1 MTFDKDEFMQ
11 DVVTN
16 SMWPNNLTLD
26 WDRIHGLALAIH
38 ESIENG
44 INAEQTLLEGL
55 ILMEWLSGVA
65 TVNYRALRN
74 QMMGRMIDGEM
85 TTEEIFGI
93 VMSPKQTSISIDISD
108 MVGDMDDNMKDLMA
122 GIGEALSEALGG
134 SKEDSSKGMMN
145 DILEQLNTGKKAD
158 KIDEDSFI
166 NVLNALKKVANDDL
180 KEEE

>member
-11 DVVTN
+11 DIMSN
-16 SMWPNNLTLD
+16 SMWPNNLTLN
-26 WDRIHGLALAIH
+26 WDRLHRLALSIH

-74 QMMGRMIDGEM
+74 QMMGRMVDGEM
-85 TTEEIFGI
+85 TAEEIFGI
-93 VMSPKQTSISIDISD
+93 EMTPKQSINIDISD
-108 MVGDMDDNMKDLMA
+108 LVGNMNGDMKDLKT
-122 GIGEALSEALGG
+122 GIGEAISEALSD
-134 SKEDSSKGMMN
+134 SKEDSSEGMMD
-145 DILEQLNTGKKAD
+145 DILKQLTNSKTD
-158 KIDEDSFI
+158 TIDENSFADI
-166 NVLNALKKVANDDL
+166 LNALKQAADNDL

>member
-11 DVVTN
+11 DIMSN
-16 SMWPNNLTLD
+16 SMWPNNLTLN
-26 WDRIHGLALAIH
+26 WDRLHRLALSIH

-74 QMMGRMIDGEM
+74 QMMGRMVDGEM
-85 TTEEIFGI
+85 TAEEIFGI
-93 VMSPKQTSISIDISD
+93 EMSPKQSINIDISD
-108 MVGDMDDNMKDLMA
+108 LVGNMNGDMKDLMT
-122 GIGEALSEALGG
+122 GIGEAISEALSD
-134 SKEDSSKGMMN
+134 SKEDSSKGMMD
-145 DILEQLNTGKKAD
+145 DILKQLTNSKTD
-158 KIDEDSFI
+158 TIDENSFVDI
-166 NVLNALKKVANDDL
+166 LNALKQAADNDL